1 MEWSFPFQEL
11 DQFFGMARFEGIEG
25 ASKLSDQSF
34 QVAFH
39 CKTIPIKVEVLRL
52 LFSKNLASFFA
63 EIWAEVGFVML

>member
-1 MEWSFPFQEL
+1 MEWSFPFLEL

-34 QVAFH
+34 QVGVR

-63 EIWAEVGFVML
+63 EVRAEVGVIML